1 MLGLAESEGIADDV
15 SEVVDGIVD
24 GAGEVVPPDDAQPV
38 SANIAAKVVTAM
50 DEIFLVL
57 VIVVMTVS
65 LSYLSR
71 ISGKFLGCHYLV
83 VA

>member
-1 MLGLAESEGIADDV
+1 MLGLADSDGMAVDVSAELDGIA
-15 SEVVDGIVD
+15 D
-24 GAGEVVPPDDAQPV
+24 GAGEVVPPDEAQPV

-50 DEIFLVL
+50 DETFLVL
-57 VIVVMTVS
+57 VIIVMTVS

-83 VA
+83 VT